1 MFCGRP
7 LSIAPW
13 RAGKTTLPHSAK
25 CHWHSLLRSVRRPP
39 CLPLSG
45 SDTRKQMITNRTP
58 PAHSLPLSAYM
69 RTGARQTF
77 DSSPSPSLSLPLH
90 VVLQAMATRP
100 PPSPRSPSPRR
111 PRSESLES
119 PSSPVQL
126 YPERRRSVRKGGA
139 KDGRTREGR
148 ESRRCK
154 RRPSN
159 DSRRALTRVSVSFS
173 ATKSAEG
180 PDIGECCP

>member
-77 DSSPSPSLSLPLH
+77 DSSPSPSLSPYMWFYKLWPLVRLHRRDRPLPAALAPSLSSLLLPLFSF
-90 VVLQAMATRP
+90 TR
-100 PPSPRSPSPRR
+100 SAVG
-111 PRSESLES
+111 RSEKE
-119 PSSPVQL
+119 
-126 YPERRRSVRKGGA
+126 ERKT
-139 KDGRTREGR
+139 DGRGR

-159 DSRRALTRVSVSFS
+159 DSRWALTRVSVSFS
-173 ATKSAEG
+173 AAKSAEG

>member
-1 MFCGRP
+1 MFCGCP
-7 LSIAPW
+7 LSLAPW

-25 CHWHSLLRSVRRPP
+25 CHWHSLLRSVRRPPP

-119 PSSPVQL
+119 PSSLFSFTRSAVGRSEKE
-126 YPERRRSVRKGGA
+126 ERKT
-139 KDGRTREGR
+139 DGRGR
-148 ESRRCK
+148 ESRV
-154 RRPSN
+154 
-159 DSRRALTRVSVSFS
+159 AS
-173 ATKSAEG
+173 AVPRTTLAG
-180 PDIGECCP
+180 L

>member
-77 DSSPSPSLSLPLH
+77 DSSPSPSLSPYMWFYKLWPLVRLHRRDRPLPAAL
-90 VVLQAMATRP
+90 A
-100 PPSPRSPSPRR
+100 PSLSSLLLPCSALPGAPSVGPKR
-111 PRSESLES
+111 RSE
-119 PSSPVQL
+119 
-126 YPERRRSVRKGGA
+126 RRTDEGGKVA
-139 KDGRTREGR
+139 VASAVPRTTLAG
-148 ESRRCK
+148 
-154 RRPSN
+154 
-159 DSRRALTRVSVSFS
+159 L
-173 ATKSAEG
+173 
-180 PDIGECCP
+180 

>member
-100 PPSPRSPSPRR
+100 PPSPRSPSP
-111 PRSESLES
+111 PPSLRVS
-119 PSSPVQL
+119 RVSFFPVQL

-139 KDGRTREGR
+139 KDGRTGEGKSPLQAPSLER
-148 ESRRCK
+148 LSLGFDASLCLSRPRN
-154 RRPSN
+154 RPR
-159 DSRRALTRVSVSFS
+159 DQT
-173 ATKSAEG
+173 
-180 PDIGECCP
+180 